1 MYGDGKLLVVFV
13 GALILVINTLY
24 FHSHLLHF
32 VQTCIV
38 HPLLDSVLLDELV
51 YVHQCLL
58 QTYFQKVDFFSQL
71 QDRVLVNV
79 SLNSA

>member
-13 GALILVINTLY
+13 GALILVIDTLY

-51 YVHQCLL
+51 YVQQCLL
-58 QTYFQKVDFFSQL
+58 
-71 QDRVLVNV
+71 
-79 SLNSA
+79 